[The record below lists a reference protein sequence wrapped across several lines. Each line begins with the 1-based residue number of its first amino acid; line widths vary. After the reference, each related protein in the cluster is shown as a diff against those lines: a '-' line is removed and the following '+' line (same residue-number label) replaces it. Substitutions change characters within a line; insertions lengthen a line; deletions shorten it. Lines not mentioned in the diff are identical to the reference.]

1 MRTTLLFAVIAV
13 TLMSVAA
20 CAVASEPSDGGD
32 WPNISGDNS
41 HPYVTESPTP
51 TVSGGAVQAT
61 TLWSDTSDTV
71 NHTPSTA
78 VCVGDYAYYV
88 RWSETAN
95 HFELVKRNIPTGA
108 VDARTPVP
116 ELASGGFYNVPVAY
130 GDGKVFVPFRT
141 GVLQMVAAYNASDL
155 SLAYK
160 STAANSIGGA
170 DPSTT
175 HLTYVESGGGKYLLT
190 GTYNG
195 RYGCLNATDGTRL
208 WQVQSARF
216 YNQVPVIVGDVC
228 LFADTGTS
236 VNPET
241 GSGQGSTVRAVRLA
255 TGALLGSVTV
265 DDDCRC
271 MSAMALYDGR
281 LSVPCSLQN
290 STYTP
295 QAVKVFSY
303 AVAVSGDSATF
314 SDGKVWGYAGGGDS
328 PIGTQSAAVVV
339 DGRLYL
345 GGGGAT
351 MGTNTKVSVVDIATD
366 GTMTTAY
373 YIDEKTKSPTV
384 VRACADGTRYL
395 YFTPYEVTA
404 SEGLVV
410 AVDRAGQT
418 APEVYHYPLAS
429 STYYS
434 YQAVSV
440 AAGGELL
447 VKLDGKL
454 LCVAPVSAP
463 VAVSG
468 VSLDSDTLSL
478 GVGAS
483 ATLVATVSP
492 ANATNKNVA
501 WSSDDT
507 GVATVADGLV
517 TGVAEGSARITVTTE
532 DGGFT
537 AHCDV
542 TVSATVST
550 YRFYLYN
557 SASGETADVGGNY
570 GTGTSTALNGW
581 HEADGT
587 SVIDAFCTVLDG
599 AGVTYTGFGHDT
611 PEVYF
616 TPAAYFGDWV
626 PCAGWQSNGNTFGAN
641 FGIWDWTPTNGWYL
655 GNTFGRDAEVTTYLI
670 SYEYF
675 WDTSGFT
682 ANDIGYTS
690 DRPGA
695 ATYGLQYARNPPYPD
710 FRDVDYATLVYET
723 YWDNYNLP
731 PEYHF
736 DYPPGVIVNGE
747 VNPAYF
753 GLSLAAGSP
762 YATVEEA
769 MLAWVGGG
777 AAATYTLPEH
787 SGYTEENAQWGYL
800 QKGFDLPAASSP
812 EHSVFGNHALGTY
825 DGRVL
830 GDITGPA
837 GAPDGVVNNRD
848 LLWMNQILA
857 GLRDPSTVPGLN
869 RYGDVNGDGTFNHLD
884 RARTAQYVAGLR
896 PILPTCPAIPGANP
910 PPITP

>member
-1 MRTTLLFAVIAV
+1 M
-13 TLMSVAA
+13 
-20 CAVASEPSDGGD
+20 
-32 WPNISGDNS
+32 
-41 HPYVTESPTP
+41 
-51 TVSGGAVQAT
+51 
-61 TLWSDTSDTV
+61 
-71 NHTPSTA
+71 
-78 VCVGDYAYYV
+78 
-88 RWSETAN
+88 
-95 HFELVKRNIPTGA
+95 
-108 VDARTPVP
+108 
-116 ELASGGFYNVPVAY
+116 
-130 GDGKVFVPFRT
+130 
-141 GVLQMVAAYNASDL
+141 
-155 SLAYK
+155 
-160 STAANSIGGA
+160 
-170 DPSTT
+170 
-175 HLTYVESGGGKYLLT
+175 
-190 GTYNG
+190 
-195 RYGCLNATDGTRL
+195 
-208 WQVQSARF
+208 
-216 YNQVPVIVGDVC
+216 
-228 LFADTGTS
+228 
-236 VNPET
+236 
-241 GSGQGSTVRAVRLA
+241 
-255 TGALLGSVTV
+255 
-265 DDDCRC
+265 
-271 MSAMALYDGR
+271 
-281 LSVPCSLQN
+281 
-290 STYTP
+290 
-295 QAVKVFSY
+295 
-303 AVAVSGDSATF
+303 
-314 SDGKVWGYAGGGDS
+314 
-328 PIGTQSAAVVV
+328 
-339 DGRLYL
+339 
-345 GGGGAT
+345 
-351 MGTNTKVSVVDIATD
+351 
-366 GTMTTAY
+366 
-373 YIDEKTKSPTV
+373 
-384 VRACADGTRYL
+384 
-395 YFTPYEVTA
+395 
-404 SEGLVV
+404 
-410 AVDRAGQT
+410 
-418 APEVYHYPLAS
+418 
-429 STYYS
+429 
-434 YQAVSV
+434 
-440 AAGGELL
+440 
-447 VKLDGKL
+447 
-454 LCVAPVSAP
+454 
-463 VAVSG
+463 
-468 VSLDSDTLSL
+468 
-478 GVGAS
+478 
-483 ATLVATVSP
+483 
-492 ANATNKNVA
+492 
-501 WSSDDT
+501 
-507 GVATVADGLV
+507 ADGLV
-517 TGVAEGSARITVTTE
+517 TGVAGGSARITVTTE

-616 TPAAYFGDWV
+616 TPAAYFSDWV

-837 GAPDGVVNNRD
+837 GTPDGVVDVRD
-848 LLWMNQILA
+848 RTLMERILV
-857 GLRDPSTVPGLN
+857 GVQDPVPGLN
-869 RYGDVNGDGTFNHLD
+869 RYGDVNGDGTFNVLD
-884 RARTAQYVAGLR
+884 RVRTAQYVAGLI
-896 PILPTCPAIPGANP
+896 PVLPTCPAIPGANP